1 MRERLCKRCEVADIS
16 MRAPNARYC
25 YDCSYFKTVE
35 PYSYGK
41 LKEENERLRAMNADM
56 LAALRWAKAVIKEWH
71 AFGRENDEVPP
82 WEDYT
87 QGKEMEPI
95 HIAIAKAE
103 AKEHA

>member
-41 LKEENERLRAMNADM
+41 LKEENERLIALNVKL
-56 LAALRWAKAVIKEWH
+56 LAALKDTHHQLLGEGYELSYVEAI
-71 AFGRENDEVPP
+71 
-82 WEDYT
+82 
-87 QGKEMEPI
+87 
-95 HIAIAKAE
+95 IAKAE